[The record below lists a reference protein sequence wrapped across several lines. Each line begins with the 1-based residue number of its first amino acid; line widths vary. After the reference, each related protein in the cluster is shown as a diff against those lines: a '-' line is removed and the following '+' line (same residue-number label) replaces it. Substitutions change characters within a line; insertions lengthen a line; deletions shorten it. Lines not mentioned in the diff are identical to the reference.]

1 MWGAGGE
8 GGPGHAPAPG
18 LDRGEV
24 GGWVAAQAA
33 QTVVIRMHGDLQII
47 INIKRCMWLLKLCNN
62 SFQGCS
68 EKNLTK

>member
-24 GGWVAAQAA
+24 GGWITAQAA
-33 QTVVIRMHGDLQII
+33 QTVVIRMHGDR
-47 INIKRCMWLLKLCNN
+47 NID
-62 SFQGCS
+62 S
-68 EKNLTK
+68 